1 LNQKITYELPNGI
14 SLEIKREDLLHPF
27 ISGNK
32 FRKLKYN
39 LLQAKAENQETVL
52 TFGGAY
58 SNHSAAVAFA
68 GKEQGFKTIG
78 VIRGDE
84 LGDKIAENP
93 TLKFAQECGMQFEF
107 VTREDYRHKTEP
119 DFITNLQQKFGSFYL
134 VPEGGTNEYA
144 VKGCEEILTEEDAK
158 FDFVCCAVGTGGTIS
173 GIINSAL
180 PHQKVLGF
188 PALKG
193 DFLKNVTPMNKFSSN
208 LNEKGVCF
216 ACSLSLESDDLRQ
229 ISTFS
234 EEIRRFAHNEN
245 WGLITDYHF
254 GGYGKV
260 NEELIQFI
268 NRFYKQTNIPLDPI
282 YTGKMVFGVMDLI
295 QKNYFSANSKILLIH
310 TGGLQGIQGMNSFLK
325 SKNKTLLET

>member
-1 LNQKITYELPNGI
+1 MNQKITYKLPNGI

-39 LLQAKAENQETVL
+39 LLQAKAEKQETVL

-58 SNHSAAVAFA
+58 SNHIAAVAYA

-84 LGDKIAENP
+84 LGEKIDENT
-93 TLKFAQECGMQFEF
+93 TLQFAQECGMQFEF
-107 VTREDYRHKTEP
+107 VTREAYRLKTEP
-119 DFITNLQQKFGSFYL
+119 SFIANLKNKFGSFYL

-144 VKGCEEILTEEDAK
+144 VKGCEEILTEEDTK
-158 FDFVCCAVGTGGTIS
+158 FDYICCAVGTGGTIS
-173 GIINSAL
+173 GIINSAF
-180 PHQKVLGF
+180 PNQKVLGF

-193 DFLKNVTPMNKFSSN
+193 DFLK
-208 LNEKGVCF
+208 
-216 ACSLSLESDDLRQ
+216 D
-229 ISTFS
+229 
-234 EEIRRFAHNEN
+234 EIRKFATSEN
-245 WGLITDYHF
+245 WELITDYHF

-268 NRFYKQTNIPLDPI
+268 NQFYKQTEVPLDPI
-282 YTGKMVFGVMDLI
+282 YTGKMVFGVIDLI
-295 QKNYFSANSKILLIH
+295 QKDYFPHNSKILLIH
-310 TGGLQGIQGMNSFLK
+310 TGGLQGIQGMNTLLK
-325 SKNKTLLET
+325 SKNKTLIEVQ